1 MTTDEQPA
9 NSPFAPEEGDST
21 QRDSEQRADACA
33 NDPGAETGE
42 FKERPQAA
50 LGRMLSRRARRL
62 KLPRFHRKTSRT
74 LGVERTLAAPP
85 SAIEDKAE
93 VTCIDYGP
101 DHVERRD
108 HIEQDLG
115 RFLAESRPEWTRVRW
130 INVDGLHDAA
140 TIHALAEKY
149 GLHPLAI
156 EDVLHIP
163 QRPKVDQYPGE
174 ANQPPRL
181 FIVLRMLKMVD
192 GHLRSEQVSI
202 FLGRRTVLTFQE
214 GLPGDVWETI
224 RQRITLRDA
233 RLRQNDASFLLYTL
247 LDAVVDECFPILD
260 HFGDRLEELEVEIL
274 TDARRDSMLRVHE
287 IRREL
292 LLLHRQIRPM
302 RELIHSLSR
311 DTHPCLSDETRT
323 YLRDVY
329 DHVIQSVEFLE
340 TYHELAMNLAE
351 MVNANIAN
359 RVNDVMKVLTMIAT
373 IFIPISFLTGLFGM
387 NFEVLPGQH
396 WRHSFLVFAA
406 GCAVIAGGML
416 LYFRRKRWL

>member
-1 MTTDEQPA
+1 MTSDSTPGSEPT
-9 NSPFAPEEGDST
+9 PEEEGPL
-21 QRDSEQRADACA
+21 CA
-33 NDPGAETGE
+33 AGE
-42 FKERPQAA
+42 PRGPS
-50 LGRMLSRRARRL
+50 LGKLLARKARRF
-62 KLPRFHRKTSRT
+62 KMPRFHRGPTAH
-74 LGVERTLAAPP
+74 LGVERTQSVAPQQLA
-85 SAIEDKAE
+85 DGAE

-101 DHVERRD
+101 DHMDRHDNVER
-108 HIEQDLG
+108 DLQG
-115 RFLAESRPEWTRVRW
+115 FLRNHRPEWTQVRW
-130 INVDGLHDAA
+130 INVDDLHDGA

-156 EDVLHIP
+156 EDVQHVP

-174 ANQPPRL
+174 GDQPPRL

-202 FLGRRTVLTFQE
+202 FLGRRTVITFQE
-214 GLPGDVWETI
+214 GLPGDVWESI
-224 RQRITLRDA
+224 RQRLTHKDA
-233 RLRQNDASFLLYTL
+233 RLRKNDASFLLYTL

-260 HFGDRLEELEVEIL
+260 YYGDRLEELEAEIL
-274 TDARRDSMLRVHE
+274 TDARRDSMLKVHE

-302 RELIHSLSR
+302 RELIHGLAR
-311 DTHPCLSDETRT
+311 EAHPCLSDETRVF
-323 YLRDVY
+323 LRDVY

-340 TYHELAMNLAE
+340 TYHELAMNLAD

-387 NFEVLPGQH
+387 NFDDLPGQH
-396 WRHSFLVFAA
+396 WRPSFYVFLG
-406 GCAVIAGGML
+406 GCATIAVGML
-416 LYFRRKRWL
+416 AYFKSKRWL